1 MISRT
6 SSARWAAFV
15 VAAIQA
21 STTFAGPVEPTDPY
35 ANVPEAEYRA
45 VLRDYRAPAIVEKP
59 ADWKALN
66 ERAEQIGGPGGQL
79 KSPDQPIRGRAK

>member
-1 MISRT
+1 VISRT

-21 STTFAGPVEPTDPY
+21 SATIAGPAEPTDPN
-35 ANVPEAEYRA
+35 ANVPEVEYRA
-45 VLRDYRAPAIVEKP
+45 VLRDYRAPVIVEKP

-79 KSPDQPIRGRAK
+79 KSPDQPIRGRAQ